1 MVDFNLDEMQVVCR
15 FDKDPTALK
24 AELELLVQELLD

>member
-15 FDKDPTALK
+15 FDKEPTAL
-24 AELELLVQELLD
+24 ELELEALVQELLD